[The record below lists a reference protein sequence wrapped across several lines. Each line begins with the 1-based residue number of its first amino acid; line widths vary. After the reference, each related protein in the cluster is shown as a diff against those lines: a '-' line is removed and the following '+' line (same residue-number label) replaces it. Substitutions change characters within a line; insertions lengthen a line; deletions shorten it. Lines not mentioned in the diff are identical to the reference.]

1 MKQKR
6 RLSAAEKAAEKAR
19 RNKYVFMFINGKQK
33 RVLRE
38 PTVDGLPLEEYILRN
53 ADPIW
58 LHINGMWEYL

>member
-6 RLSAAEKAAEKAR
+6 RLSAAEKAARKAR
-19 RNKYVFMFINGKQK
+19 RNKYVFALINGKQK

>member
-6 RLSAAEKAAEKAR
+6 RLSAAEKAAKKAR
-19 RNKYVFMFINGKQK
+19 RNKYVFVFINGKQK

>member
-6 RLSAAEKAAEKAR
+6 RLSAAEKAARKAR
-19 RNKYVFMFINGKQK
+19 RNKYVFVLINGKQK